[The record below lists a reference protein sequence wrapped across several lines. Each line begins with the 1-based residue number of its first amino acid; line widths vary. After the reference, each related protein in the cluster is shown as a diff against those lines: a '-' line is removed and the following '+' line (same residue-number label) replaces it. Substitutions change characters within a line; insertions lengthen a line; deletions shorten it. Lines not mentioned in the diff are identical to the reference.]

1 MKDIHFFLTA
11 SLLLAG
17 LAVSHT
23 LQAQTVRGC
32 IADTALNKKMY
43 LCYNPERGGSRY
55 DGDEKRIKTDNKG
68 NFSVS
73 VNNLGKI
80 DFCPAYLVLADGSEW
95 DFFLQKGQAIS
106 ISTKRDAKDQLSL
119 DYQGTNADASRCL
132 RDYEKAYAF
141 TDFFAYPGKQKPN
154 IAPEKR
160 ESTLEKRYQ
169 TLTNAITKIKDNSLR
184 AFMTQINE
192 DRHNNY
198 LCRLLSKNNSR
209 RNSAEKALEQ
219 EGPNNWIGLYNNV
232 PQNFIR
238 EHMDTTVHAQWGGD
252 QTAYG
257 LEYLRVM
264 KKYVTDPDVKHRL
277 LIDCAMETIDY
288 GKDFKNIDDFWKPF
302 SEYAADDSV
311 VIAAYGKKV
320 AAMKQTR
327 PGMGAKDFSFE
338 DAQGQQHRL
347 SDLRGKVVYID
358 VWATWCGPCK
368 REIPYLAKRVEEYK
382 GNDKV
387 VFISISVDENREDW
401 LKMIGND
408 KPQWAQYH
416 VNEDQNEALTDAYGI
431 NAIPR
436 FMVIK
441 ADGTI
446 GDSDAFRPSDD
457 DFHKKLDA
465 FL

>member
-1 MKDIHFFLTA
+1 MKRIHSFAT
-11 SLLLAG
+11 AG
-17 LAVSHT
+17 LILVSLAASQT
-23 LQAQTVRGC
+23 VKAQTVQGC
-32 IADTALNKKMY
+32 ISDTALNKKMY

-55 DGDEKRIKTDNKG
+55 DGDEKRVKADAKG
-68 NFSVS
+68 NFSIS
-73 VNNLGKI
+73 VDNLGKM
-80 DFCPAYLVLADGSEW
+80 DFCPAYLVLADDSEW
-95 DFFLQKGQAIS
+95 DFFLQKGKVITIS
-106 ISTKRDAKDQLSL
+106 AKRDANGQVAL

-132 RDYEKAYAF
+132 RDYEKAYAYN
-141 TDFFAYPGKQKPN
+141 DFFVQSGRQPK
-154 IAPEKR
+154 IAAGQR
-160 ESTLEKRYQ
+160 DVTLDKRYEALS
-169 TLTNAITKIKDNSLR
+169 TAIKKIKDGSLR
-184 AFMTQINE
+184 AFMTQLNE

-198 LCRLLSKNNSR
+198 LCKLLSKNNSR
-209 RNSAEKALEQ
+209 RNRAEKAFEE
-219 EGPNNWIGLYNNV
+219 EGPNNWIGLYNGF

-264 KKYVTDPDVKHRL
+264 KKYITDPDVKHRL

-311 VIAAYGKKV
+311 VMAAYGKKV

-327 PGMGAKDFSFE
+327 PGMEAKDFSFE
-338 DAQGQQHRL
+338 DAQGKQHKL
-347 SDLRGKVVYID
+347 SELRGKVVYID

-387 VFISISVDENREDW
+387 VFISISVDENREAW

-416 VNEDQNEALTDAYGI
+416 VDEDQNEALTDAYGI

-446 GDSDAFRPSDD
+446 GDSDAFRPSDE

-465 FL
+465 YM